1 MGFFRELRDII
12 SAECTLAF
20 GNTSLTSEDVDNIFH
35 KERKFYPQVK
45 EKLSEIADPS
55 EIPQIVDDLYSIGI
69 IDLGDS
75 DEQLLKRVKSSNLSN
90 EQKERIEK
98 NFILSM
104 VIRSLKAAGIT
115 NAIDIMNKVTDEIV
129 ADLCNNLSHSTIA
142 AKYEMEEV
150 TVDQIKI
157 ALDLYSNIS
166 SRINGMILNSVPN
179 PANSEEKIKPF
190 TVKATN

>member
-20 GNTSLTSEDVDNIFH
+20 GGSSMTSEDMDKIFH
-35 KERKFYPQVK
+35 KQRKFYPEV
-45 EKLSEIADPS
+45 EKKLKGITDQSDIIKIA
-55 EIPQIVDDLYSIGI
+55 DDLYGI
-69 IDLGDS
+69 EIKDLNMS

-104 VIRSLKAAGIT
+104 VIQSLKAAGIT
-115 NAIDIMNKVTDEIV
+115 NAIDIMNLVNDDIV

-142 AKYEMEEV
+142 AKYEMEEA

-166 SRINGMILNSVPN
+166 ARINGMILNSVPK
-179 PANSEEKIKPF
+179 PANAEEKIKPF
-190 TVKATN
+190 TVKA

>member
-20 GNTSLTSEDVDNIFH
+20 GSSSMTSEDMDKIFH
-35 KERKFYPQVK
+35 KQRKFYPEV
-45 EKLSEIADPS
+45 EKKLKGITDQSDIIKIA
-55 EIPQIVDDLYSIGI
+55 DDLYSIEI
-69 IDLGDS
+69 KDLNMS
-75 DEQLLKRVKSSNLSN
+75 DEQLLKQVKDSSLSN

-104 VIRSLKAAGIT
+104 VIQSLKAAGIT
-115 NAIDIMNKVTDEIV
+115 NAIDIMNLVNDEIV
-129 ADLCNNLSHSTIA
+129 ADLCNHLSHSTIA
-142 AKYEMEEV
+142 AKYQMEEA

-166 SRINGMILNSVPN
+166 SRINGVFLNSVPKH
-179 PANSEEKIKPF
+179 ANAEEKIKPF
-190 TVKATN
+190 TVKA